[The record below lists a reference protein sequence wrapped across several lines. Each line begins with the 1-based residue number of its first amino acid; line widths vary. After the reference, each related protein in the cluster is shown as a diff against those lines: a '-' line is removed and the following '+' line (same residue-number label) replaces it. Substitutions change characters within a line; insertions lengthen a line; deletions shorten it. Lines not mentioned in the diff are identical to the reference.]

1 MYQRCLLYII
11 VDNFHTI
18 EIYDHTD
25 TCDSLLQLLRL
36 QNMLLKQKDPC
47 LVEMVQPG
55 KYSTKHN
62 YQQNKTKYQCT

>member
-11 VDNFHTI
+11 VDHFHTI

-25 TCDSLLQLLRL
+25 TPTFKLRL
-36 QNMLLKQKDPC
+36 QNMLLKQNDPC

-55 KYSTKHN
+55 KYSTKNN